1 MIGAWSVLMAF
12 YALIY
17 IARCLAC
24 AVSLVSGMSLL
35 VVAYGVDAVADLL
48 ILLCPIQWIRAL
60 IDRRRVVFLVVVVV
74 ALIARAIQFIA
85 GPSAGC
91 VCVRPYVCPPGGPA
105 CVLEDLSA
113 LQLFSVGMDMG
124 LVGARVACQLAGR
137 CLVRLAQLGPW
148 DLVITGLVMFICH
161 HVA

>member
-35 VVAYGVDAVADLL
+35 VVASGVDAVADWL

-91 VCVRPYVCPPGGPA
+91 VCV
-105 CVLEDLSA
+105 
-113 LQLFSVGMDMG
+113 
-124 LVGARVACQLAGR
+124 
-137 CLVRLAQLGPW
+137 
-148 DLVITGLVMFICH
+148 
-161 HVA
+161 